1 MERLRGVNLG
11 SWLVLEKWMVPSLF
25 EGVEATD
32 ETTWC
37 VALGEEAAPRLR
49 AHWARWV
56 TREDFAWI
64 AERGLNAVRIPF
76 GHWVLGPP
84 YPYHP
89 VYGARREPFVTGGI
103 EVLDRA
109 LRWAEEFGLKVVLDL
124 HAAAGC
130 QNGFDNGG
138 ILNVCDWHTKEEYI
152 DHSVE
157 LLGRLG

>member
-1 MERLRGVNLG
+1 VVRRIGRGG
-11 SWLVLEKWMVPSLF
+11 RTQ
-25 EGVEATD
+25 GCGRT
-32 ETTWC
+32 
-37 VALGEEAAPRLR
+37 GR
-49 AHWARWV
+49 RWV

-124 HAAAGC
+124 HAPPAAR
-130 QNGFDNGG
+130 
-138 ILNVCDWHTKEEYI
+138 TA
-152 DHSVE
+152 STTAAS
-157 LLGRLG
+157 